1 MDLFNNIAKSCN
13 ISVETIIKN
22 YEKYLVDLNGV
33 LFDIPQDKEIKKLVG
48 YFDFSIANYVYV
60 YNNLCTGLRSGKYCF
75 GSKKYSQDVNFS
87 FLLMLKLL
95 VHDLITLRNLSIIG
109 FDAQF
114 HSISRNF
121 VEKMKIFLLCCFDEE
136 FFEVFTGHKEIADKE
151 LYNKYTRGKMVDQR
165 IERLIEENP
174 FDPTIIGFTSDT
186 SKNRLNKLLHPFVHT
201 NNYRQLLE
209 YYGPR
214 INISINS
221 KKDNDVNVQ
230 AYKYMCEASIL
241 SLVDIILWS
250 RNDTKIGL
258 DRHLNLIFSV
268 YQEYIKD
275 YYTE

>member
-1 MDLFNNIAKSCN
+1 MDLFDNIAKSCN

-22 YEKYLVDLNGV
+22 YEKYLVNLNDI
-33 LFDIPQDKEIKKLVG
+33 LFDTPQDKEIKKLVG
-48 YFDFSIANYVYV
+48 YFDFSIANYIYV
-60 YNNLCTGLRSGKYCF
+60 YDNLCTGLQSGKYCF
-75 GSKKYSQDVNFS
+75 GSKKYSQDVNFP

-136 FFEVFTGHKEIADKE
+136 FFEVFTGHKEISDKE
-151 LYNKYTRGKMVDQR
+151 LYYKYTREKMIDKR
-165 IERLIEENP
+165 IEHLVEEKP

-186 SKNRLNKLLHPFVHT
+186 LKNRLNKLLHPFVHT

-209 YYGPR
+209 YYGPK
-214 INISINS
+214 IDISINS
-221 KKDNDVNVQ
+221 KKDDGIKVYT
-230 AYKYMCEASIL
+230 YKYMCEASIL
-241 SLVDIILWS
+241 FLIDIILWS
-250 RNDTKIGL
+250 RNDTNIRL
-258 DRHLNLIFSV
+258 DKHLDSIFNV
-268 YQEYIKD
+268 YQEYVKD